1 MVNLVLVIS
10 SELEYRSL
18 MWNLNCLTNSGE
30 DYDILCVVT
39 KKSMYLKV
47 RDWLNDNI
55 DRGEC
60 LTVYLK
66 PDRVDEIASILTQK
80 NEFTF
85 LVDSCNTVEPRT
97 LKTLLRDYLEKRD
110 AGLIACDRDGDPA
123 YYVKDIYEKYEEKQ
137 KIPLKDFAEIDVV
150 SWNGILTKTELLR
163 QYFNGVENYGNL
175 SYSIQLRRLGFS
187 NYVDNKTKLGGM
199 K

>member
-1 MVNLVLVIS
+1 MNLVLVIS

-30 DYDILCVVT
+30 DCDILCVVT

-66 PDRVDEIASILTQK
+66 PDRVDEIAPILTQK
-80 NEFTF
+80 NEQ
-85 LVDSCNTVEPRT
+85 N
-97 LKTLLRDYLEKRD
+97 
-110 AGLIACDRDGDPA
+110 
-123 YYVKDIYEKYEEKQ
+123 Q

-175 SYSIQLRRLGFS
+175 SYSIQLRRLVFS

>member
-1 MVNLVLVIS
+1 M
-10 SELEYRSL
+10 
-18 MWNLNCLTNSGE
+18 
-30 DYDILCVVT
+30 
-39 KKSMYLKV
+39 K
-47 RDWLNDNI
+47 
-55 DRGEC
+55 
-60 LTVYLK
+60 
-66 PDRVDEIASILTQK
+66 
-80 NEFTF
+80 
-85 LVDSCNTVEPRT
+85 
-97 LKTLLRDYLEKRD
+97 DYLEKRD

-123 YYVKDIYEKYEEKQ
+123 YYVKDIYGKYEEKQ
-137 KIPLKDFAEIDVV
+137 KVPLKDFAEIDVV